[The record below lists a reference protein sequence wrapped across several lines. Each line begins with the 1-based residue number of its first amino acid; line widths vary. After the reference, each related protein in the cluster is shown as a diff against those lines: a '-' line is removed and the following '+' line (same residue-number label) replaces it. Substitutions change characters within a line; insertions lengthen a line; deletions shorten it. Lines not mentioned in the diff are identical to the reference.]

1 MDAAARRRDKPGR
14 GALECREPA
23 DPMRDSLIALT
34 VFLCLIAAS
43 LGSHALYQ
51 RIPESQRPVETE
63 TIVRLVAN
71 IFVVLTS
78 LVLGLMINSARTTFE
93 SVDKNVHAYATEL
106 ILLDRVMRH
115 YGPETAEPRRQL
127 LAYVQQAAR
136 RMGQS
141 DPVLGSRKAEDM
153 LIDVSNGLRALKA
166 ADPEHVALQQRA
178 ERRFETVYEMRW
190 ALVEQSEGSIPMP
203 LIALMVAW
211 LVLVFA
217 SFGYRAP
224 NNVVVR
230 TCFVVSAA
238 LIAGAIYLI
247 LDMDV
252 PFDGTIQ
259 VSPAPLERVVAELK
273 RT

>member
-1 MDAAARRRDKPGR
+1 
-14 GALECREPA
+14 
-23 DPMRDSLIALT
+23 
-34 VFLCLIAAS
+34 
-43 LGSHALYQ
+43 
-51 RIPESQRPVETE
+51 
-63 TIVRLVAN
+63 
-71 IFVVLTS
+71 
-78 LVLGLMINSARTTFE
+78 
-93 SVDKNVHAYATEL
+93 
-106 ILLDRVMRH
+106 
-115 YGPETAEPRRQL
+115 
-127 LAYVQQAAR
+127 
-136 RMGQS
+136 MGQS

-238 LIAGAIYLI
+238 LIAGAIYLDPRHGRAVRRHHPGLPGAARARGRRAQADLARVRCAMLI
-247 LDMDV
+247 ANL
-252 PFDGTIQ
+252 PATIR
-259 VSPAPLERVVAELK
+259 SPIRGCCSNVRGFA
-273 RT
+273 

>member
-1 MDAAARRRDKPGR
+1 
-14 GALECREPA
+14 
-23 DPMRDSLIALT
+23 MRNSLIAII
-34 VFLCLIAAS
+34 VFLCLVVAS

-51 RIPESQRPVETE
+51 RIPERQRPAETE

-78 LVLGLMINSARTTFE
+78 LVIGLMINSARTTFE

-115 YGPETAEPRRQL
+115 YGPDAAEPRRHL

-141 DPVLGSRKAEDM
+141 DPVLGSRTAEAM
-153 LIDVSNGLRALKA
+153 LLDVSNGLRALKA
-166 ADPEHVALQQRA
+166 ADPEQAALKQRA

-224 NNVVVR
+224 RNLV
-230 TCFVVSAA
+230 TTTSFVVSAA

-252 PFDGTIQ
+252 PFEGTIQ
-259 VSPAPLERVVAELK
+259 VSPAPLERVVAELT
-273 RT
+273 RP

>member
-1 MDAAARRRDKPGR
+1 
-14 GALECREPA
+14 
-23 DPMRDSLIALT
+23 MRDALISII
-34 VFLCLIAAS
+34 VFLCLVVAS
-43 LGSHALYQ
+43 LGSHALYL
-51 RIPESQRPVETE
+51 RIPERHRPVETE

-78 LVLGLMINSARTTFE
+78 LVLGLMINSARNTFE
-93 SVDKNVHAYATEL
+93 GVDKNVHAYATEL
-106 ILLDRVMRH
+106 ILLDRTLRH
-115 YGPETAEPRRQL
+115 YGPAAAEPRRHL

-153 LIDVSNGLRALKA
+153 LLDVSNGLRALKA
-166 ADPEHVALQQRA
+166 ADPEQTVLKQRA
-178 ERRFETVYEMRW
+178 ERRFETAYEMRW

-224 NNVVVR
+224 RNMV
-230 TCFVVSAA
+230 TATSFVVSAA
-238 LIAGAIYLI
+238 LIAGAVYLI

-252 PFDGTIQ
+252 PFEGAIQ
-259 VSPAPLERVVAELK
+259 VSPAPLERVVAEMT
-273 RT
+273 RS